1 MIKGQE
7 QTANRE
13 AGYMQRCLQL
23 AALGA
28 GRVAPNPLVGA
39 VLVFEDRIIGEGY
52 HQLYGGPHAEVNCL
66 QSVKPEDRHMVPH
79 STLFVSLE
87 PCAHF
92 GKTPPCA
99 DLIVREQIKQVWIG
113 CRDPFLLVDGKGI
126 EKLEI
131 AGVQVQS
138 GLLEAECREQ
148 NRRFFTFHEKKRPY
162 IILKWACTSDGFMAA
177 APGQPRLLISN
188 PYSNRLVHQWRSE
201 EAAIVIGSGTA
212 MADDPQLTNRLWP
225 GPSPVRVI
233 LDRQLRLPQGLHVF
247 DGSCRTLVFNT
258 QKEDTS
264 GPVAYYQIKEE
275 NFMEAVCQRL
285 YQLHI
290 QSVLVEGGQTVL
302 QTMIDAGYWDE
313 IRIIRSKQVWAKE
326 GLQAPQL
333 KNVQLTAVTQ
343 ADSDSIEIYRPA

>member
-1 MIKGQE
+1 
-7 QTANRE
+7 
-13 AGYMQRCLQL
+13 MQRCLQL

-52 HQLYGGPHAEVNCL
+52 HQQYGGPHAEVNCL
-66 QSVKPEDRHMVPH
+66 QSVKPEDRHLVPH

-113 CRDPFLLVDGKGI
+113 CRDPFPLVDGKGI
-126 EKLEI
+126 EKLET
-131 AGVQVQS
+131 AGVQVHS
-138 GLLEAECREQ
+138 GLLEAACREE

-188 PYSNRLVHQWRSE
+188 QYSNRLVHQWRSE
-201 EAAIVIGSGTA
+201 EAAILIGSGTA
-212 MADDPQLTNRLWP
+212 LADDPQLTNRLWP

-233 LDRQLRLPQGLHVF
+233 LDRHLRLPQGLQVF
-247 DGSCRTLVFNT
+247 DGSQRTLVFNK
-258 QKEDTS
+258 QKEDVS
-264 GPVAYYQIKEE
+264 GNVAYYQVKSE
-275 NFMEAVCQRL
+275 NFMEAVWQRL
-285 YQLHI
+285 HLLHI
-290 QSVLVEGGQTVL
+290 QSVLVEGGQTLL
-302 QTMIDAGYWDE
+302 QTLLDAGYWDE

-343 ADSDSIEIYRPA
+343 ADSDSIEIYRPV

>member
-1 MIKGQE
+1 MIKGQQ

-52 HQLYGGPHAEVNCL
+52 HQQYGGPHAEVNCL
-66 QSVKPEDRHMVPH
+66 QSVKPEDRHLVPH
-79 STLFVSLE
+79 ATLFVSLE

-113 CRDPFLLVDGKGI
+113 CRDPFPLVDGKGI
-126 EKLEI
+126 EKLET
-131 AGVQVQS
+131 AGVQVHS
-138 GLLEAECREQ
+138 GLLEAACREQ

-188 PYSNRLVHQWRSE
+188 QYSNRLVHQWRSE
-201 EAAIVIGSGTA
+201 EAAILIGSGTA

-225 GPSPVRVI
+225 GPSPVRVV
-233 LDRQLRLPQGLHVF
+233 LDRRLRLPHHLHVF
-247 DGSCRTLVFNT
+247 DGSQRTLIFNT
-258 QKEDTS
+258 QKQDAGSNVEYHQVKEDGFIEGVWQS
-264 GPVAYYQIKEE
+264 
-275 NFMEAVCQRL
+275 L
-285 YQLHI
+285 HQLNI
-290 QSVLVEGGQTVL
+290 QSVLVEAGQAL
-302 QTMIDAGYWDE
+302 SQLLIDAGCWDE
-313 IRIIRSKQVWAKE
+313 IRVIRSAKVWAKE
-326 GLQAPQL
+326 GLRAPQL
-333 KNVQLTAVTQ
+333 KNVQPSSVTRL
-343 ADSDSIEIYRPA
+343 DNDSIEIYRPA